1 MLNTKYLPFYEI
13 FNVFLVSVQ
22 GYFKK
27 FNQKFDIFKFV
38 EFLSFTSFKN
48 LTKKSIE
55 KKYDFDAKKY
65 FILQVKFHNIILHLL

>member
-1 MLNTKYLPFYEI
+1 MKF

-27 FNQKFDIFKFV
+27 FNQKFDIFKFG
-38 EFLSFTSFKN
+38 EFVSFTSFKN

-55 KKYDFDAKKY
+55 KK
-65 FILQVKFHNIILHLL
+65 

>member
-1 MLNTKYLPFYEI
+1 MKF

-38 EFLSFTSFKN
+38 EFVSFTSFKN

-55 KKYDFDAKKY
+55 KKYDFDEKKY
-65 FILQVKFHNIILHLL
+65 FILQVKFYNIILHLL